1 MKVTYSSKLHNILLH
16 NIFQSF
22 FVISA
27 LVAAAA
33 ANQVSH
39 QSFNGQGQHFSHLDP
54 TIPHAETS
62 FAHAAA
68 PAFQG
73 VPAFQAAPAF
83 RGAPAF
89 QGGAAFHGAPAF
101 AAAPAAPAFHGA
113 ATFQGAPVHGAV
125 HNGGFVNFQG

>member
-1 MKVTYSSKLHNILLH
+1 MGYLSNTHSALTMK
-16 NIFQSF
+16 SF

-113 ATFQGAPVHGAV
+113 PAVHGAV